1 MNSDTIT
8 IHSLEQIDSALLNA
22 SGEVVEI
29 LESARVGDI
38 DPQDA
43 AKLLAETLETL
54 QSVIAENFK
63 MP

>member
-54 QSVIAENFK
+54 Q
-63 MP
+63 